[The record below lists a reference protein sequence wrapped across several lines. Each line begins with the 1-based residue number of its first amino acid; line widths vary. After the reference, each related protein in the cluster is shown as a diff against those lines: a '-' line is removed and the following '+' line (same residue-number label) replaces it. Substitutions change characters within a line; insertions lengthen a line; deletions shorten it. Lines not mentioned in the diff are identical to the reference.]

1 MIRIS
6 WLLRNPKTLG
16 FTSIYCTARW
26 NGTTTIIHPGESI
39 HSSLW
44 INKNGINKPK
54 SIADNMP
61 LIGRLNK
68 FEVLIRDTY
77 EELLKTTTGAISGD
91 DLKKAVYEKV
101 WPTAVT
107 SAIKETYNPI
117 LITDFFQ
124 MMIDDSLNKKRL
136 GQDGKAISKPTIIT
150 YQTTKKHFTE
160 YQKKRN
166 KKYYLKDINQNLID
180 GFAEYLSIDLN
191 MASNG
196 SGKYMKTF
204 RTMMNYAK
212 QKKHISSDVLAE
224 NKVRVTK
231 ETPDNIYLNE
241 VDIEDMMKIKEFD
254 SDLQE
259 IVRDLF
265 VIGCRTGLRFSDYS
279 TLTAQKINNG
289 FIHLTQQ
296 KTQGRVTIPIHPIVA
311 EILAKYPDGLPKCPP
326 NQVFNRYLKEIG
338 KKLPQLDVAFEKILT
353 RAGKPDPV
361 TYKKYMLLQSHTAR
375 RSFCTNEYLNGT
387 PTITIMAISGHKS
400 EKSFIAYIKADSLQ
414 HAILMMKGWQER
426 TKKKDD
432 NTDPEEVA
440 A

>member
-101 WPTAVT
+101 WPTEVT

-136 GQDGKAISKPTIIT
+136 GQDGKAITKPTIIT

-166 KKYYLKDINQNLID
+166 KK
-180 GFAEYLSIDLN
+180 
-191 MASNG
+191 
-196 SGKYMKTF
+196 
-204 RTMMNYAK
+204 
-212 QKKHISSDVLAE
+212 
-224 NKVRVTK
+224 
-231 ETPDNIYLNE
+231 
-241 VDIEDMMKIKEFD
+241 
-254 SDLQE
+254 
-259 IVRDLF
+259 
-265 VIGCRTGLRFSDYS
+265 
-279 TLTAQKINNG
+279 
-289 FIHLTQQ
+289 
-296 KTQGRVTIPIHPIVA
+296 
-311 EILAKYPDGLPKCPP
+311 
-326 NQVFNRYLKEIG
+326 
-338 KKLPQLDVAFEKILT
+338 
-353 RAGKPDPV
+353 
-361 TYKKYMLLQSHTAR
+361 
-375 RSFCTNEYLNGT
+375 
-387 PTITIMAISGHKS
+387 
-400 EKSFIAYIKADSLQ
+400 
-414 HAILMMKGWQER
+414 
-426 TKKKDD
+426 
-432 NTDPEEVA
+432 
-440 A
+440 